1 MVRRWPVQSRT
12 QKMLTKQVMKVT
24 ATQVDLDIK
33 QLNPSSPAYM
43 AHSDAG
49 GH

>member
-33 QLNPSSPAYM
+33 QLNPSSPAYK